1 MKGIILSG
9 DSGTRLYPLT
19 LGIPKQLLPI
29 YDKPMIYYPIDTL
42 VKAGISEILVITTSL
57 QQPAFKGYLADGS
70 SLNCKLAYAVQD
82 EPKGIAEALVIG
94 KEFIG
99 NDAVCLIT
107 GDTIISGETLSQ
119 QLHKA
124 FKAVEKSGNATIFVS
139 KDTDADQYG
148 KVISDKRIVGESN
161 DYYYKSITGLYVFPK
176 GAAEKV
182 GLIEPSER
190 GLLEITALSQLYQED
205 NKLQIQELTQD
216 CEWLDTN
223 TFDSLVKCNTFMQKH
238 SKRLQL

>member
-1 MKGIILSG
+1 
-9 DSGTRLYPLT
+9 
-19 LGIPKQLLPI
+19 
-29 YDKPMIYYPIDTL
+29 MIT
-42 VKAGISEILVITTSL
+42 
-57 QQPAFKGYLADGS
+57 
-70 SLNCKLAYAVQD
+70 YARQD

-107 GDTIISGETLSQ
+107 GDTIIYGETPSQ

-148 KVISDKRIVGESN
+148 KVMSDKRIVGES
-161 DYYYKSITGLYVFPK
+161 DGYYDKSITGLYVVPK

-182 GLIEPSER
+182 GLIGPSER
-190 GLLEITALSQLYQED
+190 GLLEITGLSQ
-205 NKLQIQELTQD
+205 
-216 CEWLDTN
+216 
-223 TFDSLVKCNTFMQKH
+223 V
-238 SKRLQL
+238 

>member
-1 MKGIILSG
+1 MKGIILAG
-9 DSGTRLYPLT
+9 GVATNLYPLT

-29 YDKPMIYYPIDTL
+29 YDKPMIYYPIETL
-42 VKAGISEILVITTSL
+42 VKAGISEILVITTSA

-70 SLNCKLAYAVQD
+70 TLNCKITYDVQD

-119 QLHKA
+119 QLQKA
-124 FKAVEKSGNATIFVS
+124 LKAVEKSGNATIFVS
-139 KDTDADQYG
+139 KDTDANQYG
-148 KVISDKRIVGESN
+148 KVIGNNSVVGESDDN
-161 DYYYKSITGLYVFPK
+161 YYKSITGLYVFPK

-223 TFDSLVKCNTFMQKH
+223 TFDSLVKCNTFMQKQF
-238 SKRLQL
+238 KRL

>member
-1 MKGIILSG
+1 MKGIVLSG

-29 YDKPMIYYPIDTL
+29 YDKPMIYYPIETL
-42 VKAGISEILVITTSL
+42 VKAGISEILVITTSA
-57 QQPAFKGYLADGS
+57 QQPSFKGYLVDGS
-70 SLNCKLAYAVQD
+70 SLNCKITYAVQD

-94 KEFIG
+94 KEFVG

-107 GDTIISGETLSQ
+107 GDTIIYGVTLSQ

-148 KVISDKRIVGESN
+148 KVISDKRIVGESD

-190 GLLEITALSQLYQED
+190 GLLEITALSQLYQEK

>member
-1 MKGIILSG
+1 MKGIVLSG
-9 DSGTRLYPLT
+9 DSGSRLYPLT

-29 YDKPMIYYPIDTL
+29 YDKPMIYYPIETL
-42 VKAGISEILVITTSL
+42 VKASIWEILVITTSA
-57 QQPAFKGYLADGS
+57 QQRAFKGYLADGS
-70 SLNCKLAYAVQD
+70 SLKCKITYAIQD

-119 QLHKA
+119 QLQKA

-148 KVISDKRIVGESN
+148 KVVRNKTVVGESD

-182 GLIEPSER
+182 SLIEPSER
-190 GLLEITALSQLYQED
+190 GLLEITAVSQLYQED
-205 NKLQIQELTQD
+205 NKLQIQELTKD

-223 TFDSLVKCNTFMQKH
+223 TFDSLVKCNTFMLKH
-238 SKRLQL
+238 SKRL

>member
-1 MKGIILSG
+1 MKGIVLSG
-9 DSGTRLYPLT
+9 DSGSRLYPLT

-29 YDKPMIYYPIDTL
+29 YDKPMIYYPIETL
-42 VKAGISEILVITTSL
+42 VKAGISEILVITTSA
-57 QQPAFKGYLADGS
+57 QQPAFRGYLADGS
-70 SLNCKLAYAVQD
+70 SLNCMISYAIQD

-107 GDTIISGETLSQ
+107 GDTIINGETLSQ

-124 FKAVEKSGNATIFVS
+124 FKAVVKSGNATIFVS

-190 GLLEITALSQLYQED
+190 GLLEITAVSQLYQEE

-223 TFDSLVKCNTFMQKH
+223 TFDSLVKCNTFIQKH
-238 SKRLQL
+238 SKRL

>member
-1 MKGIILSG
+1 MKGIVLSG
-9 DSGTRLYPLT
+9 ESGSRLYPLT

-29 YDKPMIYYPIDTL
+29 YDKPMIYYPIETM
-42 VKAGISEILVITTSL
+42 VKAGISEILVITTSA
-57 QQPAFKGYLADGS
+57 QQPVFSGYLADGS
-70 SLNCKLAYAVQD
+70 SLNCMISYAIQD

-107 GDTIISGETLSQ
+107 GDTIIYGETLSQ

-190 GLLEITALSQLYQED
+190 GLLEITAVSQLYQEE

-238 SKRLQL
+238 SKRL

>member
-1 MKGIILSG
+1 MPFS
-9 DSGTRLYPLT
+9 TN
-19 LGIPKQLLPI
+19 
-29 YDKPMIYYPIDTL
+29 
-42 VKAGISEILVITTSL
+42 
-57 QQPAFKGYLADGS
+57 QPRGLAD
-70 SLNCKLAYAVQD
+70 AFIV
-82 EPKGIAEALVIG
+82 G
-94 KEFIG
+94 KDFIG

-107 GDTIISGETLSQ
+107 VDTIISGETLSQ
-119 QLHKA
+119 QLQKA

-148 KVISDKRIVGESN
+148 KVVRNKTVVGESD

-182 GLIEPSER
+182 SLIEPSER
-190 GLLEITALSQLYQED
+190 GLLEITAVSQLYQED
-205 NKLQIQELTQD
+205 NKLQIQELTKD

-238 SKRLQL
+238 SKRL